1 MQSNPSPPSLQLDIF
16 ALVTLSLA
24 AELLG
29 FLKSWVVAY
38 RIVCKSLS
46 VRVRRMRKKTGGGE
60 AIHFPLEGV
69 NNIATDVFG
78 PGPKGLPRLRTT
90 YAENCLMLIPYPA
103 YLLSQCLR
111 DNAYTV
117 VLTAILQDNISDPR
131 GDIIDP
137 YYPIG
142 ESYKE
147 ASRTREN

>member
-1 MQSNPSPPSLQLDIF
+1 M
-16 ALVTLSLA
+16 
-24 AELLG
+24 
-29 FLKSWVVAY
+29 
-38 RIVCKSLS
+38 
-46 VRVRRMRKKTGGGE
+46 GGE

-147 ASRTREN
+147 ASRTRENCANQSKLHLPANWNYHSIPEYSCPKLRRAEDNYLPPPPPGKPT